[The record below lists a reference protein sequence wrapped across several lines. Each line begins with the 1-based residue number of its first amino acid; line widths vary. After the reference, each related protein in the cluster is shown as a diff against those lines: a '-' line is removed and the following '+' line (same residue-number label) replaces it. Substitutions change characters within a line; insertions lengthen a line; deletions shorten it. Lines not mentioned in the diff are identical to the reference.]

1 MGVLS
6 VIAQLRFEIMDLV
19 KGILIIDDEE
29 NIRKYLGQSLAKDG
43 FDVYTAQYGKEG
55 LNLLLQKHIDVVL
68 LDLNLPDISG
78 LDVLRKIKKVD
89 VQSIVIIITA
99 YGDIGSAVEAI
110 KLGAYDYLT
119 KPFDVEDIK
128 IVINKALRIIG
139 LKNRIRLLEQ
149 QVSRY
154 QYGEL
159 ITRSKKMYNLLEFV
173 EMVANTSATVM
184 IYGETGTGKELI
196 AALLHRKSQRAEGPF
211 VTIDCTS
218 LPENLLESELFGH
231 ERGAFTGAVGL
242 KKGLFEVADGG
253 TVFLDEIGEL
263 PLVLQAK
270 VLRVLEAKSFRR
282 VGSEKHLQT
291 DVRIIAATNRDLKK
305 SMEEERFRSDLYY
318 RLNVVPIYLPP
329 LRERRE
335 DIFPLIEYFVQF
347 FNKKVG
353 RNVSDVS
360 NEALKLMIDY
370 DWPGNIRELKNVVEH
385 MVITS
390 KGHSIQVENLPTEIK
405 GMGEDVRSGA
415 SPLVREDLK
424 ALPDYRKAKKTIIED
439 FERNY
444 LRKLLD
450 RNDGNISKSAR
461 EIKMHR
467 SSFQRLMRKYGLRR
481 QT

>member
-1 MGVLS
+1 
-6 VIAQLRFEIMDLV
+6 MDLV
-19 KGILIIDDEE
+19 KSILILDDEE

-43 FDVYTAQYGKEG
+43 FEIYTAQYGKEG
-55 LNLLLQKHIDVVL
+55 LNLLVQKHIDVVL

-78 LDVLRKIKKVD
+78 LEVLREIRKVD
-89 VQSIVIIITA
+89 VQSVVIIITA
-99 YGDIGSAVEAI
+99 YGDISSAVEAI

-119 KPFDVEDIK
+119 KPFDAEDIK
-128 IVINKALRIIG
+128 IVINKAFRIIG
-139 LKNRIRLLEQ
+139 LENRIRLLEQ

-159 ITRSKKMYNLLEFV
+159 ITRSKKMYSLLEFV
-173 EMVANTSATVM
+173 DMIANTTATVM

-196 AALLHRKSQRAEGPF
+196 AALIHRKSQRAERAF

-263 PLVLQAK
+263 PLLLQAK
-270 VLRVLEAKSFRR
+270 VLRVLETKSFRR
-282 VGSEKHLQT
+282 VGSEKYLQT

-305 SMEEERFRSDLYY
+305 SMEEERFRSDLFY
-318 RLNVVPIYLPP
+318 RLNVVPISLPP
-329 LRERRE
+329 LRERKE
-335 DIFPLIEYFVQF
+335 DIFPLIEYFVEF
-347 FNKKVG
+347 FNKKIG
-353 RNVSDVS
+353 RNISDVS
-360 NEALKLMIDY
+360 NEALKLLIDY
-370 DWPGNIRELKNVVEH
+370 DWPGNIRELKNVIEH

-390 KGHSIQVENLPTEIK
+390 MDEVIRPESLPTEIR
-405 GMGEDVRSGA
+405 GTQMELAFHPGA
-415 SPLVREDLK
+415 LMESDSES
-424 ALPDYRKAKKTIIED
+424 LPDYRRAKKAIIEG
-439 FERNY
+439 FEKSY
-444 LRKLLD
+444 LKKLLD
-450 RNDGNISKSAR
+450 NNDWNISQSAR

-481 QT
+481 QV